1 MYFAQQPQA
10 PAANLEDEL
19 FIENAHEKQC
29 DKRCLNNDAEGNE
42 KLRNK
47 AHAAKNARINK
58 AAHSTYSKYGNR
70 VHHKVQKQCDS

>member
-1 MYFAQQPQA
+1 MTPKAMKSF
-10 PAANLEDEL
+10 
-19 FIENAHEKQC
+19 
-29 DKRCLNNDAEGNE
+29 
-42 KLRNK
+42 RNK